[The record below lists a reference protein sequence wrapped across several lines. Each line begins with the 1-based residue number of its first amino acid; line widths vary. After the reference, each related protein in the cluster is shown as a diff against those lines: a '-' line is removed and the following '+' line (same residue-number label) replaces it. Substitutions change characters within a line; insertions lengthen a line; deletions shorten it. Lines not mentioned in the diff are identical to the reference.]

1 METIIMKYWP
11 VIIALISVIAW
22 LVRLES
28 KVKEHTSSISK
39 IEESQE
45 KNIDRITDKLDRVDE
60 KISALGER
68 ISELTGYLKRC
79 EEEK

>member
-1 METIIMKYWP
+1 MDNLILKYWP
-11 VIIALISVIAW
+11 VLIVIISFIAW

-28 KVKEHTSSISK
+28 KVKEHSTSINK
-39 IEESQE
+39 LEESQE
-45 KNIDRITDKLDRVDE
+45 KSIEKITDKLDRVDD